1 MIRAVAPAALRV
13 RTQALDRDDYLNHPP
28 SGERLCDPDAG
39 IVRALYPSR
48 RPQVQ
53 IVLSDGLNANAL
65 NANLR
70 QLLPPMRHDLAK
82 SGCHVGEFDIFIAN
96 GRVRAGYHVGALLD
110 VEVIIHLIG
119 ERPGTGWVLLSAY
132 LTYGRDAQ
140 GSTRWQ
146 TGLDH
151 SCTTAICGIN
161 PSGKP
166 PATAAREIAASVNL
180 MLAARVSGVALT
192 AVV

>member
-1 MIRAVAPAALRV
+1 M
-13 RTQALDRDDYLNHPP
+13 
-28 SGERLCDPDAG
+28 
-39 IVRALYPSR
+39 
-48 RPQVQ
+48 Q

-70 QLLPPMRHDLAK
+70 TLLPPLRHELAK
-82 SGCHVGEFDIFIAN
+82 LGCHVGEFDIFIAN

-119 ERPGTGWVLLSAY
+119 ERPGTGWDLLSAY
-132 LTYGRDAQ
+132 LTYGRDAR
-140 GSTRWQ
+140 GGTRWH

-151 SCTTAICGIN
+151 SCTTALCGIN

-166 PATAAREIAASVNL
+166 PAKAAQEIAASVSR
-180 MLAARVSGVALT
+180 MLAARVSGVALG